1 MFEAEATARRA
12 SLPTVPE
19 TEARKQVS
27 SSAGDCML
35 DQPKLTWAVDLGERV
50 LAMSTFDLWYALSA
64 GDIGHDVKVWRVGR
78 EAWTSALE
86 VPELACALAD
96 VDELIPA
103 RQTLDYVAQPPSFGS
118 EDLPR
123 PVSGI
128 AATAATTNETSEP
141 AIEMIAERDS
151 HEEVFAHELEEA
163 VEGPESELCEAS
175 MRSDELT
182 PSADLPMGQ
191 VISLH
196 PASDVPVPPAKKRL
210 LAAAFAVAATLAVGF
225 SFLVA
230 FAAPTVGAEAASAA
244 RLPAVETPEAKPGA
258 PLFDMEA
265 EAALAETSSHRI
277 AERLSQEL
285 EAAPAAVVRRVK
297 SWSPSDK
304 GQKRKRALSKT
315 TVGNEVENKGKPG
328 RTRSITVPASKPS
341 NSSQKRR

>member
-35 DQPKLTWAVDLGERV
+35 DQPKLTWAVDLGEKV

-64 GDIGHDVKVWRVGR
+64 GDIAHDVRVWRVGR

-96 VDELIPA
+96 IDELVPT
-103 RQTLDYVAQPPSFGS
+103 RKTLDYVAQPPSFGA
-118 EDLPR
+118 EALAR

-128 AATAATTNETSEP
+128 ETTPAATDDAPEP
-141 AIEMIAERDS
+141 AIETIAERDS
-151 HEEVFAHELEEA
+151 HEEVFEHELEEA
-163 VEGPESELCEAS
+163 IETPES
-175 MRSDELT
+175 ELT

-196 PASDVPVPPAKKRL
+196 PASDLPVLPARKRTM
-210 LAAAFAVAATLAVGF
+210 AALFAIAATLAVGF

-230 FAAPTVGAEAASAA
+230 FAAPSVSAEAGNAALLPSDLEAVDVRAGSA
-244 RLPAVETPEAKPGA
+244 
-258 PLFDMEA
+258 LFDMEA
-265 EAALAETSSHRI
+265 DAALAEASSHRI
-277 AERLSQEL
+277 AERLSQQEPGPA
-285 EAAPAAVVRRVK
+285 EAVLDYAQRRVK
-297 SWSPSDK
+297 SWRGGSAAEPKTWSPSAK
-304 GQKRKRALSKT
+304 GQKRKRA
-315 TVGNEVENKGKPG
+315 VGKEPTQKP
-328 RTRSITVPASKPS
+328 VKQPARKSLTS
-341 NSSQKRR
+341 FHKRR